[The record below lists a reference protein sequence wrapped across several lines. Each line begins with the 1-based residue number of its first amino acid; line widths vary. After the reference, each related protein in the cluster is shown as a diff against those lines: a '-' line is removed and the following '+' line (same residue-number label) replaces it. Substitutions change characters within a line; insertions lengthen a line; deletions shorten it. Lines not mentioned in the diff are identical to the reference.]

1 MELCLVRHGIASE
14 RGAGVADDDRKLT
27 ERGRARMEL
36 GAAGLSRIFQAD
48 VILTSPL
55 VRAVQTAEILMDA
68 LGLRGITKT
77 DALAWGDDER
87 LFQELGELGDMR
99 VVAVG
104 HEPHMSR
111 TLSYALTG
119 DHGLVHSVFKK
130 GGAALMSFDGTSE
143 QGRGWLEWMLQPSA
157 LRGLAGATG

>member
-1 MELCLVRHGIASE
+1 MRHGIAAE
-14 RGAGVADDDRKLT
+14 RGAGVADDDRELT

-36 GAAGLSRIFQAD
+36 GAAGLSRILHAD

-77 DALAWGDDER
+77 EALAWGDDER
-87 LFQELGELGDMR
+87 LFQELSALGDAR
-99 VVAVG
+99 VIAVG

-111 TLSYALTG
+111 TLSLALTG
-119 DHGLVHSVFKK
+119 EHGQVRSVFKK
-130 GGAALMSFDGTSE
+130 GGAALVSFEGTPE
-143 QGRGWLEWMLQPSA
+143 HGRGWLEWMLPPSA